1 MSFVYK
7 QDGVNSLV
15 LEVQRATNAVITGLT
30 SVKEASND
38 ITSRTDWQGNKATAI
53 KDYLA
58 NVHGA
63 IIASLGLLM
72 KDIYDQAMLYQDGY
86 HSIDGD
92 AHAIIPETELTD
104 MGTRLTQM
112 APIFDAISAE
122 AESIVRSVA
131 HIGTIPYA
139 GIQGFPEGIEALT
152 DKLDTLC
159 DDINQ
164 HETCFQSQFE
174 AERNLISSVKAML
187 AEARGFSLES
197 FSNGALAKSENYRN
211 LVNAY
216 QALAKVVQN
225 NSSAVEHAESSFQQT
240 YKVLDAEYQERIE
253 KANRAKFWTGLLT
266 AAVSAVVVTATGG
279 AGVVL
284 VGAVCGAANAVVGS
298 IYDQQIG
305 SVGYPGS
312 VNGWQVAGAGLIG
325 GFVGAATSFVSA
337 GFGNTATNLSA
348 TGGKKVVEKIVLEG
362 LKSTVTG
369 MAERAGNACYDSIA
383 AGEPVL
389 DNIKNTFS
397 SAVDLKKMAGD
408 FAGGC
413 VGGAVSQVIETGSE
427 KIKGMLFSGQS
438 PGGVVSKNS
447 QLVIK
452 ADSPYLQQ
460 GYSIASDTF
469 KETGK
474 GFTKRYSR
482 ELVETGDFGN
492 ALEKAAELDKIIEDA
507 SSTLASKTA
516 STVTADVK
524 VVQVQRSIDRVQQ
537 QVDAESATWNEQ
549 NEEICAERGISRTKN
564 GTPDFSRTDACV
576 AETEVR
582 QRMSSTTDYKH
593 AFEQMVAEGKL
604 DPNEYSQNDSGHVI
618 RRQTVIVD
626 GNPTVVETDYTV
638 HHVQYDVNTGM
649 GSFQLVES
657 DAHLG
662 IKHAGGDSQ
671 LQHAYGKYG
680 AGEAISSYNDSVQNV
695 NDQLNP
701 KSKIS
706 KIPTSV
712 KAVKQGGQSGG
723 KVVDTNSSIET
734 SYELSYDPDFT
745 FLAAE

>member
-15 LEVQRATNAVITGLT
+15 LDVKRAGNTVFTGLT

-63 IIASLGLLM
+63 IIAGLGLLM

-112 APIFDAISAE
+112 APIFDAISTE

-139 GIQGFPEGIEALT
+139 GIQGFPEGIEALA

-164 HETCFQSQFE
+164 HEVCFQSQFE

-197 FSNGALAKSENYRN
+197 FSNGALAKSENYKN

-225 NSSAVEHAESSFQQT
+225 NASAVEHAESSFQET
-240 YKVLDAEYQERIE
+240 YNVLEAEYQERIDE
-253 KANRAKFWTGLLT
+253 ANRAKFWTGLIT

-284 VGAVCGAANAVVGS
+284 VGAISGAVNAVVGS
-298 IYDQQIG
+298 YYDQQIG

-337 GFGNTATNLSA
+337 GFGNTINNLSA
-348 TGGKKVVEKIVLEG
+348 TGGTKVVERIVLEG

-369 MAERAGNACYDSIA
+369 TVERAGNACYDSIA

-397 SAVDLKKMAGD
+397 SAFDLKEMAGD
-408 FAGGC
+408 FTGGC
-413 VGGAVSQVIETGSE
+413 VGGAVSDYISLKYEG
-427 KIKGMLFSGQS
+427 KLFPGQS
-438 PGGVVSKNS
+438 PGGVQQSYDILFDTAKDT
-447 QLVIK
+447 IK
-452 ADSPYLQQ
+452 
-460 GYSIASDTF
+460 G
-469 KETGK
+469 G
-474 GFTKRYSR
+474 TKRFFGK
-482 ELVETGDFGN
+482 LITTGDFDT
-492 ALEKAAELDKIIEDA
+492 ALEKASDLNSVLLQRKTYTSA
-507 SSTLASKTA
+507 SLCCKECE
-516 STVTADVK
+516 VT
-524 VVQVQRSIDRVQQ
+524 
-537 QVDAESATWNEQ
+537 
-549 NEEICAERGISRTKN
+549 
-564 GTPDFSRTDACV
+564 
-576 AETEVR
+576 
-582 QRMSSTTDYKH
+582 
-593 AFEQMVAEGKL
+593 
-604 DPNEYSQNDSGHVI
+604 
-618 RRQTVIVD
+618 
-626 GNPTVVETDYTV
+626 
-638 HHVQYDVNTGM
+638 
-649 GSFQLVES
+649 
-657 DAHLG
+657 
-662 IKHAGGDSQ
+662 IK
-671 LQHAYGKYG
+671 
-680 AGEAISSYNDSVQNV
+680 
-695 NDQLNP
+695 
-701 KSKIS
+701 
-706 KIPTSV
+706 
-712 KAVKQGGQSGG
+712 
-723 KVVDTNSSIET
+723 
-734 SYELSYDPDFT
+734 
-745 FLAAE
+745 